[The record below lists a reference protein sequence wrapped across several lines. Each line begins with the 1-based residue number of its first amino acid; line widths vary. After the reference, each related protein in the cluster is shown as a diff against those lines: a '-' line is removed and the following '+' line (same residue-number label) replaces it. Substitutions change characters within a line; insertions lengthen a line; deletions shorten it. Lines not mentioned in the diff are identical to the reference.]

1 MARQFGKKMREVY
14 KSFDKTSLFTMKDAV
29 SKLLEFSGM
38 RNFTQAVEV
47 DVLLKEKKKS
57 NLPSSFIFDVTHGI
71 PKNMKILAV
80 VSSSDADKMRQHAEF
95 SRISDFVTIGDISL
109 IQKMIS
115 TRTVSYDTVITTQA
129 NLNVFR
135 PLAKELVDL
144 DQKLM
149 PSKKNGTVLDDN
161 ANIVSS
167 IINLTAG
174 TKLSAK
180 RKDGAVRLKIASANF
195 SQEQIV
201 QNLYDVLMTGVLDS
215 DLINKITISLSMGP
229 GVRVNV
235 KTLKKM

>member
-14 KSFDKTSLFTMKDAV
+14 KSFDKTSLFTTQDAV
-29 SKLLEFSGM
+29 RKLLEFSGI
-38 RNFTQAVEV
+38 RNFNQAVEV

-95 SRISDFVTIGDISL
+95 SRIADFVTIGDISFV
-109 IQKMIS
+109 QKMIS
-115 TRTVSYDTVITTQA
+115 TRTVSYDTIITTQA

-161 ANIVSS
+161 TNIVSS

-180 RKDGAVRLKIASANF
+180 RKDGAVRLKIGLANF
-195 SQEQIV
+195 GHDKIL
-201 QNLYDVLMTGVLDS
+201 QNLSDVLMGSALEV
-215 DLINKITISLSMGP
+215 DLMRKVTISLSMGP

-235 KTLKKM
+235 KTLKKL